1 MDTFLQNTIRL
12 QQALHQI
19 PHHIHHRL
27 LYTFSAIFTGLAQ
40 DSKVDGGNL
49 NIHWTTNL
57 LWYKRNN
64 HILIVSSGD
73 AKTSDRL
80 SYLTMQPQGSLREL
94 TTHFRN
100 LSVYC
105 KPLNNALTYPSCVDI
120 WNRKSVRRTGNDNEL
135 TLVDGEWVAKYSV
148 QTQSHRRNVAHCF
161 CNETENDQLIDLS
174 IYLSINNSSCFYI
187 LCICFK
193 RTVSVNAVVEWRG
206 ERVDLHGLKIC
217 KCSDF
222 HR

>member
-1 MDTFLQNTIRL
+1 
-12 QQALHQI
+12 
-19 PHHIHHRL
+19 
-27 LYTFSAIFTGLAQ
+27 
-40 DSKVDGGNL
+40 
-49 NIHWTTNL
+49 
-57 LWYKRNN
+57 
-64 HILIVSSGD
+64 
-73 AKTSDRL
+73 
-80 SYLTMQPQGSLREL
+80 MQPQGSLREL